1 MVRDKETDK
10 FKGICYVEFED
21 VASLESALAING
33 CLVEDRI
40 IRVDIAEGRRG
51 DKGES
56 PVPYSAL
63 YFVYQKRKTYEEVLN
78 AYKFS
83 IL

>member
-56 PVPYSAL
+56 PVLDVLYILYSK
-63 YFVYQKRKTYEEVLN
+63 KRKTL
-78 AYKFS
+78 
-83 IL
+83 